1 MLTAKNP
8 DPRPMPPDDLAA
20 LLRSRMPLIVI
31 ESRDEPQVLKA
42 LLRACA
48 RSAAEAM
55 PGAGGIIAGGA
66 GGLGAGLPLFQW
78 TVTDGLKRL
87 DIDAGVPQRTVAE
100 PAEVLKHIR
109 ATNLS

>member
-1 MLTAKNP
+1 
-8 DPRPMPPDDLAA
+8 MPPDDLAA
-20 LLRSRMPLIVI
+20 LLRSRMPPIVI

-42 LLRACA
+42 ILRACA
-48 RSAAEAM
+48 RSAAAGRC
-55 PGAGGIIAGGA
+55 PGQ

-87 DIDAGVPQRTVAE
+87 DIDAGVPQRTIAE

-109 ATNLS
+109 ATNLSGSLCAP